1 MAEIDQHYQ
10 AEQAKGS
17 GWVVANAPVLPVNPI
32 GSRAPAN
39 GGYYACVYLY
49 YILKSLVVCSTCR
62 ESYPEM
68 KTLHEALAQFYST
81 VQDSEFVR
89 AEKDQKKPQDAH
101 SDDTDSLRSAM
112 SSDRAL
118 PMLSWLRLSDAA
130 GELTR
135 MGKRSFG
142 PWLSSLGYE
151 KQPGQG

>member
-1 MAEIDQHYQ
+1 
-10 AEQAKGS
+10 
-17 GWVVANAPVLPVNPI
+17 
-32 GSRAPAN
+32 
-39 GGYYACVYLY
+39 
-49 YILKSLVVCSTCR
+49 
-62 ESYPEM
+62 M

-101 SDDTDSLRSAM
+101 SDDTDSLR
-112 SSDRAL
+112 
-118 PMLSWLRLSDAA
+118 DAA